1 MHSSRM
7 RTTRLLTYEGGG
19 GVCIQNLPA
28 NSFAGG
34 SYHIYFSN
42 QALYWYYRFLRA
54 DLDFNNPSIPVMSS
68 NDFQSGGIE
77 GSKGLFA
84 MSGTPTSPPDPSMYP
99 WNWCD
104 GAGAIDLSP
113 ASSISSSNDSP
124 DFRRDLKRGRPRA
137 DAITTL
143 IVEGTRVN
151 SDIRCKICNRV
162 FPRDKSL
169 QAHMRT
175 HTGKD
180 VRRKAIPSCCLNS
193 KYNVRQSH

>member
-1 MHSSRM
+1 MARRRSSTSRSE
-7 RTTRLLTYEGGG
+7 LG
-19 GVCIQNLPA
+19 QA
-28 NSFAGG
+28 
-34 SYHIYFSN
+34 SN
-42 QALYWYYRFLRA
+42 
-54 DLDFNNPSIPVMSS
+54 PVMSS
-68 NDFQSGGIE
+68 NNFQTGGIE
-77 GSKGLFA
+77 ESKDLLA

-113 ASSISSSNDSP
+113 ASSVSSSNDSP

-180 VRRKAIPSCCLNS
+180 VCGKVLSWNKGKFNVISLLYLLYLKNPVNLILYCIEA
-193 KYNVRQSH
+193 KYVVCFR